1 MRKKARGAARIAA
14 AMGLSAVLALGG
26 TPILAVAAEP
36 DDFGSSAAAGVQSG
50 EEEGSD
56 GSDAVVGE
64 AEAAGGNGAQ
74 ADGSEPASG
83 VAPASAADKAATA
96 ADGELAGK
104 GTAEGPYQVGT
115 VADLQKVAE
124 LVNGGDAAYAKA
136 HYKLTENIDLA
147 GVESW
152 TPHRYRR
159 QSVHGNV
166 HGHGLHHFQFED
178 RRC

>member
-36 DDFGSSAAAGVQSG
+36 DDLGSSAAAGVQSG

-74 ADGSEPASG
+74 ADGSE
-83 VAPASAADKAATA
+83 PASAADKAATA

-166 HGHGLHHFQFED
+166 HGRGGGLPCHG
-178 RRC
+178 RR